1 MNIEINY
8 GNECNLN
15 CSYCFLDKKV
25 TIDFK
30 YIQDTVLFINKNKIE
45 INEFRPVGGEP
56 LLHIENIIYTI
67 DNLIIKPKNIS
78 IVTNGI
84 LLRKTINQ
92 LYFISSKYNINLSI
106 SVSIDNVF
114 SYDHNRKIS
123 SINILMDLL
132 ELKEYYKTIEFS
144 INSVVLENNKN
155 IELELFCK
163 NNKINIFNIP
173 FISNNTIIK
182 NIHCNK
188 FCGNGL
194 YFFKDKIYLC
204 KLCHSFF
211 DKSLI
216 GDLNSDY
223 FILKSQMN
231 NSYCL
236 FNKEVINK

>member
-1 MNIEINY
+1 MDIEINY

-15 CSYCFLDKKV
+15 CSYCFLDKKS
-25 TIDFK
+25 TIDFE
-30 YIQDTVLFINKNKIE
+30 YIKDIITFINKNKIE

-67 DNLIIKPKNIS
+67 ENLIIKPKNMS
-78 IVTNGI
+78 VVTNGT
-84 LLRKTINQ
+84 LLKSSINK
-92 LYFISSKYNINLSI
+92 LYFITAKYNINLSI
-106 SVSIDNVF
+106 SVSIDNIF
-114 SYDHNRKIS
+114 NYDQNRNITPV
-123 SINILMDLL
+123 NILMDLL
-132 ELKEYYKTIEFS
+132 ELKENYKTIEFT
-144 INSVVLENNKN
+144 INRVILKKHTP
-155 IELELFCK
+155 IDLDLFCK
-163 NNKINIFNIP
+163 NNDIKIYNIP
-173 FISNNTIIK
+173 FISKDKIIK

-188 FCGNGL
+188 FCSNGL

-231 NSYCL
+231 NNYCL